1 MKRRRR
7 RREGAKPQRPADP
20 LRAVFDEFGDRRAA
34 APPSPPPDLA
44 SPVPRIAER
53 VARLAYTRS
62 QAAAALGISQS
73 TFTRRL
79 LPLIETI
86 EMPWG
91 TKLVPVDELERLVA
105 ECRRPARPR
114 SRAATTGRR
123 PVASAELV
131 SRIVADSQAGKSLSQ
146 IARDLNADAVP
157 TSHGGAQW
165 WPSTVRVVL
174 RGRTAGRIVES
185 AKPPHTA

>member
-7 RREGAKPQRPADP
+7 SREGAEPQRPADP
-20 LRAVFDEFGDRRAA
+20 LRALFDEFGDRRAP
-34 APPSPPPDLA
+34 APQSPPPDVA
-44 SPVPRIAER
+44 APVPRIAER
-53 VARLAYTRS
+53 VARLAYARS
-62 QAAAALGISQS
+62 QAAAALGMSQS
-73 TFTRRL
+73 TFTRRV

-105 ECRRPARPR
+105 ERRRPARPR

-123 PVASAELV
+123 PVAPAELV
-131 SRIVADSQAGKSLSQ
+131 SRIVAESQAGKSLSQ
-146 IARDLNADAVP
+146 IARDLNAEAVP
-157 TSHGGAQW
+157 TSHGGEQW

-174 RGRTAGRIVES
+174 RGRTASRIVDS
-185 AKPPHTA
+185 TKPPHNA